1 MPSVADALRAFAP
14 GYLAEFGDAVPAAHR
29 KVLNVITK
37 CRTGELGAVVY
48 ECDSCGQQHWAG
60 RSCGNR
66 HCPSCQRDKTQA
78 WLLKQSSRLLPV
90 HYFCVTFTVPSEL
103 RMALRV
109 NQSDGYKAIFDAA
122 SEALRDVGAKTRA
135 LKNCELGYFGILH
148 TWGRNPMVYHPH
160 VHFVVAG
167 GGVTLD
173 QNCQPEKWCSTS
185 EDFLMHHGTLIR
197 TYRRKLRRKLAAA
210 EVTKSVPR
218 RKLSAA
224 WKKKSVVDI
233 KPVGDGQ
240 AVLKYLAPYV
250 HRVAIS
256 DKRIAKV
263 DATHVTFS
271 MTPSGT
277 KRSVT
282 KRVTGREFVRGFVQ
296 HVLPSGFHKVRYY
309 GWLHPRRKID
319 LDEIRW
325 LACVALGLFFLL
337 RFPATV
343 PSNELPPLKC
353 GHCGGDM
360 LLIGLRFVNSVVFVD
375 HCQQFLD
382 SG

>member
-1 MPSVADALRAFAP
+1 MALRA
-14 GYLAEFGDAVPAAHR
+14 
-29 KVLNVITK
+29 N
-37 CRTGELGAVVY
+37 
-48 ECDSCGQQHWAG
+48 
-60 RSCGNR
+60 
-66 HCPSCQRDKTQA
+66 QA
-78 WLLKQSSRLLPV
+78 
-90 HYFCVTFTVPSEL
+90 
-103 RMALRV
+103 
-109 NQSDGYKAIFDAA
+109 DGYKAIFDAA
-122 SEALRDVGAKTRA
+122 AEALRDVGAKTRS
-135 LKNCELGYFGILH
+135 LKNCELGYFGVLH
-148 TWGRNPMVYHPH
+148 TWGRNPMVFHPH

-173 QNCQPEKWCSTS
+173 QNRQPEKWCSTS

-210 EVTKSVPR
+210 EVTKCVAR

-224 WKKKSVVDI
+224 WKKKTVVDI

-277 KRSVT
+277 KSSVT
-282 KRVTGREFVRGFVQ
+282 KRVTGREFVRGFLQ

-309 GWLHPRRKID
+309 GWLHARRKID
-319 LDEIRW
+319 VDEIRW
-325 LACVALGLFFLL
+325 LACVALGMFFLL
-337 RFPATV
+337 RFADTEQP
-343 PSNELPPLKC
+343 NQLPPLKC

-360 LLIGLRFVNSVVFVD
+360 LLIGLRFVNSVVLVD